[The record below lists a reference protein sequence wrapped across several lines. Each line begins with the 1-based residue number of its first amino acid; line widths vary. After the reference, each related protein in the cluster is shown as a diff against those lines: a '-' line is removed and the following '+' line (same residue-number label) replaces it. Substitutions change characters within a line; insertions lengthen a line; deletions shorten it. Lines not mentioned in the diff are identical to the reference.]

1 MKKTISKN
9 PTNSGEEASGVTQW
23 RASGEGAANA
33 KHWVWR
39 MPELLD
45 WLETA
50 KNNKNW
56 RENKEGRRRGK

>member
-1 MKKTISKN
+1 
-9 PTNSGEEASGVTQW
+9 VTQW